1 MMKPAHCTNCATM
14 CASAS
19 LRGAQRRTQRGDALL
34 EALIGMLLIAVLGL
48 GLAYAA
54 GRAMNAQRYVAAHGI
69 VLSEMR
75 FAMEKTGIK
84 ALCTG
89 SGFAINPALADGS
102 HPINLTIPA
111 PTNCTA
117 EAIAVSVKDDSSFP
131 TNNVSIITRMQ
142 LSTPSNNETAE
153 ALLGPGVVTLSQ

>member
-1 MMKPAHCTNCATM
+1 MTKPAHCAD
-14 CASAS
+14 ASMSAVV
-19 LRGAQRRTQRGDALL
+19 RGTQWKMQRGDALL
-34 EALIGMLLIAVLGL
+34 EALIGMLLLAVLGL

-54 GRAMNAQRYVAAHGI
+54 GRAMNAQRYAAAHGI

-84 ALCTG
+84 TLCAG

-111 PTNCTA
+111 PTNCTP
-117 EAIAVSVKDDSSFP
+117 ETIAVSVKNDASFP
-131 TNNVSIITRMQ
+131 TSNVPIITRMQ
-142 LSTPSNNETAE
+142 LSSPAGETAS